1 MSNGEMLAELQLL
14 LQQEKIAAKVAQRMT
29 LSAVVEVLQNTV
41 DITERIDVM
50 KAQIV
55 SLKDTSEQ
63 NLVVIGRHTT
73 IIDGW
78 SANPVNRIIMWC
90 GRHIRFTLITLTMI
104 IIVVAVDMIRGG
116 NWSEILSNIDGWLKY
131 LKLVL

>member
-1 MSNGEMLAELQLL
+1 MCMG
-14 LQQEKIAAKVAQRMT
+14 I
-29 LSAVVEVLQNTV
+29 
-41 DITERIDVM
+41 IT
-50 KAQIV
+50 IV
-55 SLKDTSEQ
+55 
-63 NLVVIGRHTT
+63 
-73 IIDGW
+73 
-78 SANPVNRIIMWC
+78 MWC